1 MTDSVLTHDHKKA
14 TTTRVDDAHG
24 VLSTAP
30 AQDENWLAMAGRD
43 PQAGAA
49 QMDRQTSELI
59 QYVQQQNDEI
69 DSRQSELNA
78 KLAQLDHELRT
89 ARLLSTQ
96 REGADL
102 LPDMESLGSGGDQLA
117 SSTPS
122 PTSTAR
128 SEQAKGPSLKEFEE
142 VERLVAGRSPES
154 NVKADKVHQSGQ
166 RFARS
171 AASIHGGIE
180 GARAAVESHKAMPES
195 DRRHRLED
203 LDAGSDIQAM
213 ATSLD
218 AGALESE
225 KRLLS
230 ERKIELDRRRS
241 VLQRMQ
247 DEAQAL
253 HREALEM
260 RLVTEQVWAELSDK
274 VPSDHLNE
282 LLGSLRSR
290 LDDHY
295 ATMNNTLQE
304 RRDDL
309 IALKQHLQEKQL
321 ELRGQSQKLQE
332 WVESRHDEIKGLAAQ
347 LDAREMLLD
356 RREHRLQ
363 EEFSKWEAQRSGY
376 QQQLQDLMRKV
387 NLAGLNE
394 SGV

>member
-1 MTDSVLTHDHKKA
+1 MTDSVLTHDQKKA

-24 VLSTAP
+24 QLSAAP

-89 ARLLSTQ
+89 ARLMSMQ

-102 LPDMESLGSGGDQLA
+102 LADMERRDSGGDQLA
-117 SSTPS
+117 SSAPS
-122 PTSTAR
+122 PTSTVQHEHTKA
-128 SEQAKGPSLKEFEE
+128 PSLKEFDE
-142 VERLVAGRSPES
+142 VDRLVAGISPEL
-154 NVKADKVHQSGQ
+154 NLKTHAADRSGEG
-166 RFARS
+166 FAR
-171 AASIHGGIE
+171 ATTPMHDGTE
-180 GARAAVESHKAMPES
+180 GRRATAESREALRES
-195 DRRHRLED
+195 GRRNRVED
-203 LDAGSDIQAM
+203 LDAGSDIHAM
-213 ATSLD
+213 ANSLD

-225 KRLLS
+225 KRLLA
-230 ERKIELDRRRS
+230 ERKIELDRRKS

-247 DEAQAL
+247 DETQAL

-260 RLVTEQVWAELSDK
+260 RLVTEQVWAELSDQ

-282 LLGSLRSR
+282 LLNSLRSR

-295 ATMNNTLQE
+295 ATMNNTVQE
-304 RRDDL
+304 RRDEV

-376 QQQLQDLMRKV
+376 KQQLQDLMRKL